1 MKIHINGG
9 GPKEVFLAFL
19 LFIVFIIIIGAIL
32 ALPTKLLW
40 NWLIVKIFGL
50 PKINLLEAFG
60 INLLCSILFKTGK
73 DN

>member
-1 MKIHINGG
+1 MKIHINGEG
-9 GPKEVFLAFL
+9 LKGVLLTFL
-19 LFIVFIIIIGAIL
+19 LFIVFIVIIGAIL
-32 ALPTKLLW
+32 AFPTKLLW

-73 DN
+73 ED